1 MKRLYLRV
9 YVGFLVVLVTFA
21 VLVGAAAWIGRAV
34 FDEDFADPPS
44 LRSGF
49 GYLLTRALPAP
60 EEGADAAS
68 RALAVLAGRFRVDL
82 SLYDASGR
90 RLVAAAGPPA
100 PPPRRWRREA
110 SRWRGREAEPGGAA
124 PFRAQRFRGEVE
136 EVGKAPSW
144 RRRGRRRPFFIRL
157 DDGRW
162 LAVRRRSP
170 PAWSAWLPLWFPHW
184 LPLWLGPLALLAVA
198 IAAGAW
204 PLARGLTRRLERL
217 QGRVDE
223 LGAGSLSA
231 RVDVE
236 GKDEVARLAHSF
248 NRAAERIERLVDAQ
262 RHILA
267 GASHELR
274 TPLTRIRMA
283 IELLEGEPERRAG
296 IERDIAELDEL
307 IEELLTAARL
317 DAPDTFAAAE
327 PVDLLALL
335 AEEGARVGAEVRG
348 EPVIVPAV
356 ERLLRRL
363 VRNLLENA
371 RRHGDGSPI
380 TAEAAPRAGTEAPS
394 AGARPPAA
402 EAKREACLLI
412 TNGGRPIP
420 EPLRERI
427 FEPFFRIENAGGA
440 ADPHG
445 ARPGDRG
452 VGLGLAL
459 VRRIAEHHGGRA
471 RVAESGPAGTTFE
484 VVLPLA

>member
-1 MKRLYLRV
+1 MKRLYVRV

-21 VLVGAAAWIGRAV
+21 VLVGAAAWIGWAV
-34 FDEDFADPPS
+34 LDEDFADPPS

-68 RALAVLAGRFRVDL
+68 RALEALAGRFRVDL

-90 RLVAAAGPPA
+90 RLVASAGPPV
-100 PPPRRWRREA
+100 PPPRRWRREGF
-110 SRWRGREAEPGGAA
+110 RWRGREADHPGGAA
-124 PFRAQRFRGEVE
+124 SSRANRRRGEVE
-136 EVGKAPSW
+136 EVQEASSF
-144 RRRGRRRPFFIRL
+144 RHRRGRRRPFFIRL

-162 LAVRRRSP
+162 LAAHRRSP
-170 PAWSAWLPLWFPHW
+170 PAWSVWFPPWFPHW
-184 LPLWLGPLALLAVA
+184 LPLWVGPLVLLAIA
-198 IAAGAW
+198 IATGAW

-217 QGRVDE
+217 QVRVDE

-236 GKDEVARLAHSF
+236 GKDEVARLARSF

-283 IELLEGEPERRAG
+283 IELLEAEPERRAG

-317 DAPDTFAAAE
+317 DAPDPLAAAE

-348 EPVIVPAV
+348 EPAIVPGV

-380 TAEAAPRAGTEAPS
+380 TAEVAFRTGTT
-394 AGARPPAA
+394 PPAA
-402 EAKREACLLI
+402 GTKRQACI
-412 TNGGRPIP
+412 RVANGGRPIP

-427 FEPFFRIENAGGA
+427 FEPFFGIENAGGA
-440 ADPHG
+440 APHPRG
-445 ARPGDRG
+445 VRPGDRG
-452 VGLGLAL
+452 FGLGLAL
-459 VRRIAEHHGGRA
+459 VRRIAEHHGGSA
-471 RVAESGPAGTTFE
+471 RLAESGPAGTVFE
-484 VVLPLA
+484 VTLPLE

>member
-9 YVGFLVVLVTFA
+9 YVGFLVVLATFA
-21 VLVGAAAWIGRAV
+21 VLVGAAAWIGWAV

-60 EEGADAAS
+60 EAGAEATG
-68 RALAVLAGRFRVDL
+68 RALETLADRFRVDL

-90 RLVAAAGPPA
+90 RLVVAAGPPA
-100 PPPRRWRREA
+100 PPPRRWRRET
-110 SRWRGREAEPGGAA
+110 SRWRGREAEPGGAP
-124 PFRAQRFRGEVE
+124 PFRAHRFREEVE
-136 EVGKAPSW
+136 ETSSW
-144 RRRGRRRPFFIRL
+144 RRRGHRRAFFIRL

-170 PAWSAWLPLWFPHW
+170 PAWSAWLPPWFPHW
-184 LPLWLGPLALLAVA
+184 LPLWLGPLALLAIA

-217 QGRVDE
+217 QVRVDE

-236 GKDEVARLAHSF
+236 GRDEVARLAHSF
-248 NRAAERIERLVDAQ
+248 NRAAARIERLVDAQ

-317 DAPDTFAAAE
+317 DAPDSFAAAE

-380 TAEAAPRAGTEAPS
+380 TAKVAPRAGTEAPL
-394 AGARPPAA
+394 AGASPSAA
-402 EAKREACLLI
+402 ETKREACIRI

-427 FEPFFRIENAGGA
+427 FEPFFRIENAGGGA
-440 ADPHG
+440 RPHG

-484 VVLPLA
+484 VVLPLE

>member
-1 MKRLYLRV
+1 MKRLYLRI
-9 YVGFLVVLVTFA
+9 YVGFLGVLVTFA
-21 VLVGAAAWIGRAV
+21 VLAGAAAWVGRAV
-34 FDEDFADPPS
+34 FEEDFADRPAF
-44 LRSGF
+44 RSGF
-49 GYLLTRALPAP
+49 GYLLTRALPRP
-60 EEGADAAS
+60 EESAAEAR
-68 RALAVLAGRFRVDL
+68 RALEALADRFRVDV
-82 SLYDASGR
+82 SLYDASR
-90 RLVAAAGPPA
+90 RLVAAAGPPL
-100 PPPRRWRREA
+100 PPPHRWRRGGSRRDGSTAPRGTKYREEA
-110 SRWRGREAEPGGAA
+110 LPRYSRED
-124 PFRAQRFRGEVE
+124 
-136 EVGKAPSW
+136 
-144 RRRGRRRPFFIRL
+144 RRRPFFVRL

-162 LAVRRRSP
+162 LAARTRSAP
-170 PAWSAWLPLWFPHW
+170 PWTAWLPGWFPHW
-184 LPLWLGPLALLAVA
+184 LPLWLGPLVLLAIA
-198 IAAGAW
+198 IAIGAW

-217 QGRVDE
+217 QARVDE

-236 GKDEVARLAHSF
+236 GKDEIARLARSF
-248 NRAAERIERLVDAQ
+248 NRAADRIERLVDAQ

-296 IERDIAELDEL
+296 IERDIAELNEL

-317 DAPDTFAAAE
+317 DAPDSLAAAE

-348 EPVIVPAV
+348 EPVIVTAV

-371 RRHGDGSPI
+371 RRHGDGSPV
-380 TAEAAPRAGTEAPS
+380 TAEVAPRAGTEPPA
-394 AGARPPAA
+394 AGAGPSAA
-402 EAKREACLLI
+402 EAKPEARIRI

-420 EPLRERI
+420 ESLRERI
-427 FEPFFRIENAGGA
+427 FEPFFRIEAAGGA
-440 ADPHG
+440 GRALGRTPDH
-445 ARPGDRG
+445 G

-471 RVAESGPAGTTFE
+471 RLAESGPAGTTFE
-484 VVLPLA
+484 ATLPLG

>member
-1 MKRLYLRV
+1 MKRLYVRV

-21 VLVGAAAWIGRAV
+21 VLVGVAAWIGWAV

-49 GYLLTRALPAP
+49 RYLLTRALPAP
-60 EEGADAAS
+60 EEGADAAG
-68 RALAVLAGRFRVDL
+68 RALEALASRFRVDL
-82 SLYDASGR
+82 SLYDGSGR
-90 RLVAAAGPPA
+90 RLVAAAGSPV
-100 PPPRRWRREA
+100 PPPRRWRREG
-110 SRWRGREAEPGGAA
+110 SRRRGPEAESGETASS
-124 PFRAQRFRGEVE
+124 RANRWGEEVE
-136 EVGKAPSW
+136 EASFR
-144 RRRGRRRPFFIRL
+144 RRRGHWHPFFIRL

-162 LAVRRRSP
+162 LAARRRSP
-170 PAWSAWLPLWFPHW
+170 PAWSVWFPPWFPLWLPLWA
-184 LPLWLGPLALLAVA
+184 GPLALLAIA
-198 IAAGAW
+198 IATGAW

-217 QGRVDE
+217 QMRVDE

-236 GKDEVARLAHSF
+236 GRDEVARLARSF
-248 NRAAERIERLVDAQ
+248 NRAAERIERLVNAQ

-317 DAPDTFAAAE
+317 DAPDSFAAAE

-380 TAEAAPRAGTEAPS
+380 TAEAAPRAGTEPPPG
-394 AGARPPAA
+394 GARPSAA
-402 EAKREACLLI
+402 EAKREACIRI

-420 EPLRERI
+420 ESLRERI

-440 ADPHG
+440 ARPHG
-445 ARPGDRG
+445 VRSGDRG

-471 RVAESGPAGTTFE
+471 RLVESGLAGTTFE
-484 VVLPLA
+484 VTLPLE